1 MMTLS
6 PTARRAAALALLLVP
21 PILVWLVIVAPW
33 LATRADLSDRI
44 EDALAIEARARAVAA
59 REATLTAEGEALR
72 RALAG
77 AAELSS
83 AGSHALA
90 GAELQRRV
98 RDAAGRHRGSVQSLE
113 TLPEERAGGGMVG
126 IRARLQTS
134 PEGLQALLSELE
146 AGRALIQVQSLTL
159 ATSGVGTRRPLDVQF
174 QLRALRR
181 EETRP

>member
-1 MMTLS
+1 MTALS
-6 PTARRAAALALLLVP
+6 PAARRAAALALLLVP
-21 PILVWLVIVAPW
+21 PALAWLLVVAPW
-33 LATRADLSDRI
+33 LAARDDLAARI
-44 EDALAIEARARAVAA
+44 EDALVMEARARAVAA
-59 REATLTAEGEALR
+59 REPAIAAEGEALR

-77 AAELSS
+77 AAELPS

-98 RDAAGRHRGSVQSLE
+98 RDAAGRHRGTVQSLE
-113 TLPEERAGGGMVG
+113 TLPEERAGTGMVG
-126 IRARLQTS
+126 IRARLQTG

-159 ATSGVGTRRPLDVQF
+159 ATAGTGTRRPLDVQF